1 MTTRRIVM
9 SPVNEAALCVPNVLS
24 KKANH
29 IALLQIINT
38 RSKVDI
44 VLDEDRLCRRY
55 PYDKSLMAASGIV
68 IGQDPRYHT
77 FALDLNIACTLLER
91 THDRWALTPHRRLMH
106 VFTCD

>member
-1 MTTRRIVM
+1 M

-38 RSKVDI
+38 RCKVDV

-55 PYDKSLMAASGIV
+55 PYDKTLMAAPGLV
-68 IGQDPRYHT
+68 VGQYPRYHT
-77 FALDLNIACTLLER
+77 FALDLDIAGTLLER
-91 THDRWALTPHRRLMH
+91 AHDGGALTLHRRLMH

>member
-1 MTTRRIVM
+1 M

-38 RSKVDI
+38 RCKVDV

-55 PYDKSLMAASGIV
+55 PYDKTLMAVSGIV

-77 FALDLNIACTLLER
+77 FALDLDIACTLLECA
-91 THDRWALTPHRRLMH
+91 HDRGALTRHRRL
-106 VFTCD
+106 TDRITRD